1 MRYINLLLTMT
12 LTYLAAPGPADV
24 IAEHDAGIVEEQ
36 RLHLLEAAERQS
48 LTLPDAPA
56 LAHRT
61 AVVVAD
67 RCAISDAQPRQLA
80 VESAQLGG
88 SGRRRRRDRAGRR
101 PARRRAGRRRRTRVV
116 GRCRVAVVEAHAAGA
131 QTRPVGARALQH
143 AVGVSAVVDG
153 RRRATDAGA
162 DAAQPTEVARAVHAR
177 RDRRQREPTRTGAV
191 VGRLRLSAGRREA
204 TRVDA
209 AVRTT

>member
-48 LTLPDAPA
+48 LALPDAPA

-88 SGRRRRRDRAGRR
+88 SGRRRDRAGRR
-101 PARRRAGRRRRTRVV
+101 PARRRAGRRRTRVV
-116 GRCRVAVVEAHAAGA
+116 GRCSVAVVQAHAAGA

-153 RRRATDAGA
+153 RRRAPDAGA
-162 DAAQPTEVARAVHAR
+162 DAAQPTEVARAVDAR

>member
-12 LTYLAAPGPADV
+12 LTHLAAPGPADV

-48 LTLPDAPA
+48 LALPDAPA

-88 SGRRRRRDRAGRR
+88 GGHGSSGGAVSRSYRLMRPERRR
-101 PARRRAGRRRRTRVV
+101 
-116 GRCRVAVVEAHAAGA
+116 
-131 QTRPVGARALQH
+131 
-143 AVGVSAVVDG
+143 
-153 RRRATDAGA
+153 
-162 DAAQPTEVARAVHAR
+162 
-177 RDRRQREPTRTGAV
+177 
-191 VGRLRLSAGRREA
+191 
-204 TRVDA
+204 
-209 AVRTT
+209 VR